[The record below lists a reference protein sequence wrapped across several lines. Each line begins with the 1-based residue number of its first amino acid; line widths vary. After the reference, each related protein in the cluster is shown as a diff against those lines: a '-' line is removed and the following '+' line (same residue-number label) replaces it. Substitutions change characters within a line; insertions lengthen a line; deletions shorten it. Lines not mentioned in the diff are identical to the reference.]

1 MSFLGR
7 NFERILMANYNAPK
21 WQGVKGVDIPGLNEV
36 PSMQQLIKVIMLFY
50 FDFAALQLT
59 LIFAHRTGHPASPL
73 AIRWTCPVPPPI
85 PPVPYSPSLAVAS
98 FSTGFSSSPRACP
111 WAPRPVTQ

>member
-21 WQGVKGVDIPGLNEV
+21 WQGVKGVNIPGLNEV

-73 AIRWTCPVPPPI
+73 AIRWTCPVPPPF
-85 PPVPYSPSLAVAS
+85 PLSPTPLPSQLLAFPQA
-98 FSTGFSSSPRACP
+98 FPAAH
-111 WAPRPVTQ
+111 APALGRPGP